1 MAILEAEVKVDNRME
16 SRFFKGL
23 EIRAGGE
30 DKHMSTIKGYG
41 LKWSET
47 INYGD
52 MFREKFMKGAFE
64 ETLRQNDVK
73 LLVGHNYE
81 GLPLA
86 RMDTGTMRVHENE
99 WGLVFEADVDE
110 RDPEAAS
117 LAAKV
122 RSGLADGMS
131 IGFTMKGGAA
141 RIEKGKGGK
150 DLDLHIIE
158 KVGELMEISVVS
170 FPAYSSSSVGMKRHL
185 GPTLEMLEEARAP
198 SQEDAEKYL
207 EKVRMKSKCYGM
219 IARVG

>member
-1 MAILEAEVKVDNRME
+1 ME
-16 SRFFKGL
+16 PRNETRFFRGL

-30 DKHMSTIKGYG
+30 DAKHMSTIKGYG

-52 MFREKFMKGAFE
+52 MFRERFVKGAFA
-64 ETLRQNDVK
+64 ETLGKHDVK
-73 LLVGHNYE
+73 LLIGHNYE
-81 GLPLA
+81 ALPLA

-131 IGFTMKGGAA
+131 IGFSMRGGSE
-141 RIEKGKGGK
+141 RIEQGKGGK

-170 FPAYSSSSVGMKRHL
+170 FPAYSSSSVGMKRHMART
-185 GPTLEMLEEARAP
+185 PEFLESQKPDPAP
-198 SQEDAEKYL
+198 EKEL
-207 EKVRMKSKCYGM
+207 DKLRVKSKIYAM
-219 IARVG
+219 MSRVGYPPILN